1 MTPKAPRK
9 PLDSPIQLNEIKDYS
24 TPLRALASSDSNM
37 MPSAFTSYREM
48 IDIDYDPLQIKSL
61 TDSTPINISSLAL
74 ENLRHTE
81 ENHRLKCTLSETQ
94 KLKEENERL
103 KYDLAEYKPDLN
115 SKQDTTSPTPQLTGN
130 QLLSK
135 YCLTQVHMAQISLQN
150 RKLEYISQC
159 AKVLRKEKRS

>member
-1 MTPKAPRK
+1 MQTTPSESIKMTPKAPQK

-24 TPLRALASSDSNM
+24 TLLRALASSDSNM

-48 IDIDYDPLQIKSL
+48 IDIDYDPLQMKSL
-61 TDSTPINISSLAL
+61 TDSTPINISSLTL

-103 KYDLAEYKPDLN
+103 KYDLAEYKPENKKLKTDLN
-115 SKQDTTSPTPQLTGN
+115 KTQLHPHP
-130 QLLSK
+130 S
-135 YCLTQVHMAQISLQN
+135 
-150 RKLEYISQC
+150 
-159 AKVLRKEKRS
+159 